1 LQATVACGLAAVVVG
16 APATA
21 DTIGVTLGLAPGTL
35 TVHAQPTVVDGTAAI
50 AVRVADG
57 RGNGNGWTLRLRTG
71 TGVTVAGITATC
83 APHSTCSLPA
93 MVGEPSGTTVLRAA
107 QDTGMGVIDL
117 RVTVQTSAPTT
128 VRFAVTG

>member
-1 LQATVACGLAAVVVG
+1 VVLGSPAA
-16 APATA
+16 A
-21 DTIGVTLGLAPGTL
+21 DTIGVTLGLATGGL
-35 TVHAQPTVVDGTAAI
+35 TVHAQPTVVDGTATV
-50 AVRVADG
+50 AVRVADA

-71 TGVTVAGITATC
+71 TGVTVTGITATC
-83 APHSTCSLPA
+83 APHSTCTLPT

-117 RVTVQTSAPTT
+117 RVTVQTPASTT